1 VGPKW
6 ETWVHTTVSS
16 PLSPSR
22 YFFFWFSDGTPGAP
36 RPLLPIDSSI
46 APLPGQA
53 AEGRRRPEAPSSS
66 QYGFACRWLR
76 LNGQSAADLRRRCHL
91 GATPPACGT
100 LTAGARKSCRWIEYR
115 FVREAVLLGGILY
128 FDSHALQYRADPRF
142 GDAVAQGYEDFGH
155 SQELDSQEFAEGT
168 GGISPCTDPA
178 VQRRGRSR
186 DLAGAEVGTSGHP
199 LAVVTMHLHF
209 GAM

>member
-128 FDSHALQYRADPRF
+128 FDSHALQYR
-142 GDAVAQGYEDFGH
+142 
-155 SQELDSQEFAEGT
+155 GT